1 MQTPSK
7 TIFTKSLPLILT
19 TLLSLVVSASAYSLE
34 PSTIVYQVELDS
46 DRLGKAT
53 LGRVETQLSENDGRF
68 SVASHT
74 KAEGLAAILLG
85 NLTETCDFNIVDG
98 RAQSQTY
105 SGGRPSKTEYFVD
118 FNWEERKIKFNGEE
132 TLDMPQG
139 YLINNCNMPFAL
151 ALLKDNEITETVY
164 IVDGKKTR
172 IRGYR
177 LKSKSREML
186 NTKIGSLDT
195 VKIVFERDLKS
206 EKTLTLWLSKKHY
219 FLPVKMQERRED
231 RITTMFVSEFST
243 DG

>member
-219 FLPVKMQERRED
+219 FLPVKMQERRVD

>member
-139 YLINNCNMPFAL
+139 YLINNCNMPFAS

>member
-19 TLLSLVVSASAYSLE
+19 TLLSLGVSASAYSLE

-105 SGGRPSKTEYFVD
+105 SGGRPSKTEYFAD

-132 TLDMPQG
+132 TLDMQQG
-139 YLINNCNMPFAL
+139 YLINNCKIPIDL
-151 ALLKDNEITETVY
+151 AILKDNEITETVY

>member
-195 VKIVFERDLKS
+195 VKIVFDRDLKS

>member
-1 MQTPSK
+1 M
-7 TIFTKSLPLILT
+7 
-19 TLLSLVVSASAYSLE
+19 
-34 PSTIVYQVELDS
+34 
-46 DRLGKAT
+46 
-53 LGRVETQLSENDGRF
+53 
-68 SVASHT
+68 
-74 KAEGLAAILLG
+74 AAILLG

>member
-34 PSTIVYQVELDS
+34 PSSIVYQVELDS

>member
-1 MQTPSK
+1 
-7 TIFTKSLPLILT
+7 
-19 TLLSLVVSASAYSLE
+19 
-34 PSTIVYQVELDS
+34 
-46 DRLGKAT
+46 
-53 LGRVETQLSENDGRF
+53 
-68 SVASHT
+68 
-74 KAEGLAAILLG
+74 
-85 NLTETCDFNIVDG
+85 
-98 RAQSQTY
+98 
-105 SGGRPSKTEYFVD
+105 
-118 FNWEERKIKFNGEE
+118 
-132 TLDMPQG
+132 MPQG

-231 RITTMFVSEFST
+231 RITHHVRERIFNRRLVINVERLVKAKQKLKLTALIN
-243 DG
+243 

>member
-1 MQTPSK
+1 M
-7 TIFTKSLPLILT
+7 
-19 TLLSLVVSASAYSLE
+19 
-34 PSTIVYQVELDS
+34 
-46 DRLGKAT
+46 
-53 LGRVETQLSENDGRF
+53 NGRF

-186 NTKIGSLDT
+186 STKIGSLDT
-195 VKIVFERDLKS
+195 VKVVFERES
-206 EKTLTLWLSKKHY
+206 EIR
-219 FLPVKMQERRED
+219 ERRLLCGYP
-231 RITTMFVSEFST
+231 RSITSCR
-243 DG
+243 